1 MKSAAPFVAI
11 VCGVFVALVVGI
23 AAFGDRIGLGN
34 LADGIND
41 SLSSVTALV
50 LPEKERAQPTAE
62 ATKEDV
68 ASKPAKTD
76 EATKSEQGA
85 QTEQA
90 EQASGKQAADL
101 APTFDIV
108 RVEPDGNTLVAGRAQ
123 PGWTVELKNGAAILS
138 KAVANTNG
146 EWVMILNDPL
156 GEGVSDLSLSA
167 QSEEGGE
174 AIRSQSS
181 VTVARSADKDGE
193 LLVVETEP
201 GKASKILASIAKP
214 NSEDKTSEA
223 TEAVAQNAG
232 NSDKAS
238 GETAEGAAVQV
249 ASLDNAA
256 GENAAE
262 APVEGRAVSNG
273 VSEAEQAAKAEGS
286 EPKVTASKDMGA
298 NAPIETG
305 QDASPALTAAAT
317 DGSSELGATAS
328 DVLLKPADDAN
339 SAAQSISIEAV
350 EIEGEMLFVAGV
362 AEPSGSV
369 LRLYIDNGEVASGR
383 SGETGRFLFDKK
395 VPIDAGSHVARVD
408 LLDGSNGDVLTR
420 AEVTFS
426 KQAGGLIVNA
436 QGTLGDINQRGVS
449 ASAKP
454 ATVETKKVII
464 RRGDNL
470 WTIARRV
477 YGAGMRY
484 STIYDTN
491 NDQIRD
497 PNLIY
502 PGQVFELP
510 KGQDGWDNNFDAVES
525 PDLGKVVSPSA
536 DAAAG

>member
-50 LPEKERAQPTAE
+50 LPEKERAQPTVE

-76 EATKSEQGA
+76 EASKSEQGA

-181 VTVARSADKDGE
+181 VTVSRSAEKDGE

-201 GKASKILASIAKP
+201 GKASKILASIAKS

-223 TEAVAQNAG
+223 KEPLAQNTE
-232 NSDKAS
+232 NSNNVS

-249 ASLDNAA
+249 ASLENAA
-256 GENAAE
+256 GE
-262 APVEGRAVSNG
+262 APVEGLAVSNG
-273 VSEAEQAAKAEGS
+273 VSEAEQAAKDEGS
-286 EPKVTASKDMGA
+286 EPKVTASKDMGTDE
-298 NAPIETG
+298 PIKSG

-317 DGSSELGATAS
+317 EGSSEQVATAS
-328 DVLLKPADDAN
+328 DVLGKPADDAN

-350 EIEGEMLFVAGV
+350 EIEGEMIFVAGV

-369 LRLYIDNGEVASGR
+369 LRLYIDNGEVARGR

>member
-50 LPEKERAQPTAE
+50 LPEKERAQPTVE

-68 ASKPAKTD
+68 ASKPAKID
-76 EATKSEQGA
+76 EASKSEQGA

-181 VTVARSADKDGE
+181 VTVSRSAEKDGE

-223 TEAVAQNAG
+223 TETVAQNAG
-232 NSDKAS
+232 NSDNAS
-238 GETAEGAAVQV
+238 GETTEGAAVQV
-249 ASLDNAA
+249 ASLENAA
-256 GENAAE
+256 GE
-262 APVEGRAVSNG
+262 APVEGHAISNG
-273 VSEAEQAAKAEGS
+273 VSETEQAAKPEGS
-286 EPKVTASKDMGA
+286 EPKVTASKDMGTDEL
-298 NAPIETG
+298 IKTG
-305 QDASPALTAAAT
+305 QDSSPAPTAAAT
-317 DGSSELGATAS
+317 EGSSELGATAS
-328 DVLLKPADDAN
+328 DVLGKPADDAN

>member
-50 LPEKERAQPTAE
+50 LPEKERAQPTNE
-62 ATKEDV
+62 ATKEDI

-76 EATKSEQGA
+76 EASKSEQGA
-85 QTEQA
+85 QAEQA

-181 VTVARSADKDGE
+181 VTVSRSAEKDGE

-223 TEAVAQNAG
+223 TETVAQNAG
-232 NSDKAS
+232 NSDNAS
-238 GETAEGAAVQV
+238 GQTAEGAAVQV

-256 GENAAE
+256 AE
-262 APVEGRAVSNG
+262 APVEGLAVSNG
-273 VSEAEQAAKAEGS
+273 EQAAKAEGS
-286 EPKVTASKDMGA
+286 EPKDIASKDMGTDK
-298 NAPIETG
+298 PIKAG
-305 QDASPALTAAAT
+305 QDASPALTTAAPE
-317 DGSSELGATAS
+317 DSSDQVATAS
-328 DVLLKPADDAN
+328 DVLGKPADDAN

-420 AEVTFS
+420 AEVAFS

>member
-50 LPEKERAQPTAE
+50 LPEKERAQPTVE
-62 ATKEDV
+62 ATKEDI

-76 EATKSEQGA
+76 EASKSEQGA
-85 QTEQA
+85 QAEQA

-174 AIRSQSS
+174 AIMSQSS
-181 VTVARSADKDGE
+181 VTVARSAEKDGE

-214 NSEDKTSEA
+214 SSEDKTSGA

-256 GENAAE
+256 E

-273 VSEAEQAAKAEGS
+273 VSEAEQAAKDEGS
-286 EPKVTASKDMGA
+286 EPKVTASKDMGTDK
-298 NAPIETG
+298 PIKTG
-305 QDASPALTAAAT
+305 QDASPALTAAAPE
-317 DGSSELGATAS
+317 GSSDQVATAS
-328 DVLLKPADDAN
+328 DVLGKSAGDAN

-369 LRLYIDNGEVASGR
+369 LRLYVDNGEVASGR

>member
-50 LPEKERAQPTAE
+50 LPEKERAQPTVE

-76 EATKSEQGA
+76 EASKSEQGA
-85 QTEQA
+85 QA

-174 AIRSQSS
+174 AIMSQSS
-181 VTVARSADKDGE
+181 VTVARSAEKDGE

-223 TEAVAQNAG
+223 TETVAQNAG

-249 ASLDNAA
+249 VSLDNAA

-262 APVEGRAVSNG
+262 APVEGLAVSNG

-286 EPKVTASKDMGA
+286 EPKVIASKDMGIDK
-298 NAPIETG
+298 PIKAG

-317 DGSSELGATAS
+317 EGSSELGATDS
-328 DVLLKPADDAN
+328 DVLGKPADDAN

-408 LLDGSNGDVLTR
+408 LLDGRNGDVLTR
-420 AEVTFS
+420 AEVAFS
-426 KQAGGLIVNA
+426 KQAGGQIVNA

>member
-41 SLSSVTALV
+41 SLSSVTALI
-50 LPEKERAQPTAE
+50 LPEKERAQPTVE
-62 ATKEDV
+62 ATKEDI

-223 TEAVAQNAG
+223 TETVAQNAG

-262 APVEGRAVSNG
+262 APVEGLAVSNG

-286 EPKVTASKDMGA
+286 EPKVIASKDMGTDK
-298 NAPIETG
+298 PIKAG
-305 QDASPALTAAAT
+305 QDASSALTTAAT
-317 DGSSELGATAS
+317 EGSSEQVATAS
-328 DVLLKPADDAN
+328 DVLGKPADDAN
-339 SAAQSISIEAV
+339 SAGQSISIEAV

-420 AEVTFS
+420 AEVAFS

>member
-41 SLSSVTALV
+41 SLSSVTALI
-50 LPEKERAQPTAE
+50 LPEKERAQPTVE
-62 ATKEDV
+62 ATKEDI

-181 VTVARSADKDGE
+181 VTVSRSAEKDGE

-223 TEAVAQNAG
+223 AEPVAQNAG
-232 NSDKAS
+232 NSDNAS

-256 GENAAE
+256 GENTAE
-262 APVEGRAVSNG
+262 APVEGRAVRNG
-273 VSEAEQAAKAEGS
+273 VSEAEQAAKAESS
-286 EPKVTASKDMGA
+286 EPKVTASKDMGTDK
-298 NAPIETG
+298 PIKTG
-305 QDASPALTAAAT
+305 QDASPAPTTAAPE
-317 DGSSELGATAS
+317 DSSDQVATAS
-328 DVLLKPADDAN
+328 DVLVKPADDVN

-420 AEVTFS
+420 AEVAFS